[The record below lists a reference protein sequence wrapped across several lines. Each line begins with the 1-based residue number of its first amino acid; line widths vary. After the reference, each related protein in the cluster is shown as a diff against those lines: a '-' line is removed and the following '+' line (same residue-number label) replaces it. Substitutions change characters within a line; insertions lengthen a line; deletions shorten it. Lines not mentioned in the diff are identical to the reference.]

1 MDSYF
6 RPELK
11 ELPQVPSVNSR
22 DLALSLEYSLRTPK
36 VSIEALESPIDIGSI
51 NWKAVD
57 ARELLNAIG
66 MAYKWDRIRQKSDRA
81 VSRYEEREIDKR
93 LRRAPKVAKKQ
104 RKRTERNKRMAAA
117 GLFRDM
123 AYILGLKQENLY

>member
-11 ELPQVPSVNSR
+11 ELPQVPSVNSN
-22 DLALSLEYSLRTPK
+22 DLALSLEYSLRTPMI
-36 VSIEALESPIDIGSI
+36 SIESLESPIDIGSI

-66 MAYKWDRIRQKSDRA
+66 MAYGWDKIRQKSDRA
-81 VSRYEEREIDKR
+81 LSRYQEREIEKQ

-104 RKRTERNKRMAAA
+104 RKRTERYKRMAAQ

-123 AYILGLKQENLY
+123 AYILGLKQQNLY

>member
-6 RPELK
+6 RPELQ
-11 ELPQVPSVNSR
+11 ELPQVPSANSR

-36 VSIEALESPIDIGSI
+36 VSVQALASPIDIGGI

-66 MAYKWDRIRQKSDRA
+66 MAYEWDRIRQKTGRA
-81 VSRYEEREIDKR
+81 VSRYEEREIDKQ
-93 LRRAPKVAKKQ
+93 LRRAPKAAKKQ
-104 RKRTERNKRMAAA
+104 RKRTERYKRMAAQ

-123 AYILGLKQENLY
+123 AYILGLKQQNLY